1 MNSRTTE
8 LVLDITKCFAVST
21 IFLGSVVLAE
31 RAVAQD
37 NPATKDGNP
46 CIEEICINDEV
57 KNLPQLNWEKVNI
70 RTKTL
75 GFSFAVVG
83 DPGAVKV
90 FSSYLN
96 VGSVDGTGLRAL
108 AKIQGFCQSPL
119 GGGLTDSRIL
129 SGKYLNKKGQS
140 VAVDF
145 AFVPSEDGKSQKFL
159 VTKIYKQIAKGT
171 FTDEQILDLQS
182 QAQVKYTKYFQES
195 NGSPRYPNVSV
206 FKRGG
211 DSIVVAITSQF
222 GQLNPP
228 DGIPIDVSKF
238 QYFPGCGAD
247 KKLKL

>member
-1 MNSRTTE
+1 MNNRITK
-8 LVLDITKCFAVST
+8 LVLEITKCFVVST
-21 IFLGSVVLAE
+21 TFLGNVALAGQ
-31 RAVAQD
+31 AVAQD
-37 NPATKDGNP
+37 NPAIKDGNP

-70 RTKTL
+70 RIKTL
-75 GFSFAVVG
+75 GYPYTTIG
-83 DPGAVKV
+83 DPGALKV

-119 GGGLTDSRIL
+119 GGGLTSRGTL
-129 SGKYLNKKGQS
+129 SGRYLNKKGQS

-145 AFVPSEDGKSQKFL
+145 EFVPSEDGKSQKFL

-171 FTDEQILDLQS
+171 FTDEQIRDLQS
-182 QAQVKYTKYFQES
+182 QAQVKYTKYFETS

-206 FKRGG
+206 FNRGG
-211 DSIVVAITSQF
+211 DGIVVAIQSQF

-238 QYFPGCGAD
+238 QYFPGCGSD